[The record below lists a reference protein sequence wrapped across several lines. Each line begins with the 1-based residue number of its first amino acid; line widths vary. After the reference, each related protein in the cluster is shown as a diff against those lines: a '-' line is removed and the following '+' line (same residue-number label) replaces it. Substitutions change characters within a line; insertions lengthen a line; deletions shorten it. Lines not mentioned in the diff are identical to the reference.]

1 MGRKNRLFFK
11 GGVYGLYWTRTSN
24 PIDVND
30 IQPEDS
36 EPDKKLAHKGKKG
49 AVATED
55 EIK

>member
-1 MGRKNRLFFK
+1 M
-11 GGVYGLYWTRTSN
+11 
-24 PIDVND
+24 ND